1 MTWFR
6 HDPGRPDGRYKA
18 AVRRNLELV
27 GGQIGGLLVAT
38 AFITAG
44 AVFSAATPLAQ
55 QWVVDHAIL
64 THSAPIWPGLVVYLL
79 LGIGVFVTKR
89 ICLYRQARA
98 VAELQY
104 EVRNQVHTR
113 LQHLDESTRDG
124 LPTGQLVSRVNSDAG
139 VLVRVLANVPQVIGA
154 LIFTVVALI
163 AMLVLSPLLATVT
176 LVMVPV
182 LTWVAARMRAVVQP
196 ASWDVQQRE
205 GELAQT
211 VDETVSGIRVVKAF
225 GQQDREQ
232 ERMVQNSRELYG
244 ARMRLTRLSAK
255 YESLFGSIPRFGQVA
270 VLALGGWLALEH
282 RISVGTFLAFASYLM
297 MLVAPARIVAGLI
310 GTAQRAGA
318 AATRIFEV
326 LDSVPLIADAP
337 DARELRVTA
346 GVVTFDGVR
355 AGYPHAEPVLDGFSL
370 TIAPGETVALVGA
383 SGSGKSTAALLLP
396 RLREAQGGTV
406 RIDGQDVRDVTLSSL
421 RRQVAIVFEESFLF
435 AGSVRENIAYGRPD
449 APFDEIV
456 AAARTAGVHD
466 LIAAL
471 PEGYDSE
478 TGERGS
484 RFSGGQR
491 QRIAIARALVTGAPV
506 LVLDDVTSAVDAHV
520 EAGIVAGLRAATLGR
535 TTLLISHRRAT
546 LALADRIAVLD
557 DGRIID
563 DGTHDELIAR
573 CPRYAELLASAEAD
587 QAEDA
592 LEEQDSAWGTP
603 RPRAVSPAAAEMMAK
618 LATLPPADE
627 DPSIDRAAAEDESR
641 FSLRRFLAP
650 YRTALAVSVPLF
662 VLGAATTVAGPYLYE
677 HGIDGGVR
685 SGSGRVLVIVVAVM
699 ALVAV
704 ADLFAVRAMTLVSGR
719 LGQRIVIALR
729 LRVWVHLKRLSLD
742 FYERHRSGSIMTRV
756 VTDVES
762 LTGVFSSGLAQAVVA
777 VFTFA
782 GVLAAMLWMSPALTL
797 LTSVVLVPF
806 VLVTAIFQRLS
817 SKPYADAREQVATM
831 NADLRESL
839 AGVRETQVF
848 GQQDR
853 RRGRFEET
861 TRAYVDARMAAQ
873 RLASLYFPFVELLAD
888 VAAVFVLGAG
898 AWLIGRGHLQVGALV
913 AFMLY
918 INLFFTP
925 VQQMS
930 TLFDSWQQARV
941 SMRRVQELMDEQASV
956 RPATDPVRPAVLR
969 GEIEL
974 RGVGFTYPDGREA
987 LRGIDLRIAAGETLA
1002 VIGESGSGKSTLA
1015 KLIVRFHDPVSGA
1028 VLVDGVDLRDI
1039 DERGYRARLG
1049 YVPQEPY
1056 LFSGSVRDNIAYA
1069 RPDATDAEVERAARR
1084 SGAHEMIAGLDG
1096 GYRHVLDERGAS
1108 LSAGQRQLLCLARA
1122 ELVDPVVLLLD
1133 EATSNLDAAAEAAVH
1148 DAMRRMAGRRTTV
1161 VIAHRLAVAEDADRV
1176 AVLSAGRLVELGP
1189 PAELRT
1195 AGGPYSRLVA
1205 AATVP
1210 A

>member
-1 MTWFR
+1 MRWPR

-18 AVRRNLELV
+18 AVRRNLHLV

-38 AFITAG
+38 GFIALG
-44 AVFSAATPLAQ
+44 ALFSAATPLAQ

-64 THSAPIWPGLVVYLL
+64 AHTAPIWPGLVVYLL
-79 LGIGVFVTKR
+79 LGIGVFATKR

-113 LQHLDESTRDG
+113 LQHLDETARDG

-139 VLVRVLANVPQVIGA
+139 VLVRVLANVPQVLGA
-154 LIFTVVALI
+154 LIFTLVALI
-163 AMLVLSPLLATVT
+163 AMLALSPLLATVT

-182 LTWVAARMRAVVQP
+182 LTYVAARMRAVVQP

-211 VDETVSGIRVVKAF
+211 VDETVGGIRVVKAF
-225 GQQDREQ
+225 GQQEREQ
-232 ERMVQNSRELYG
+232 DTMVQRSRELYG

-310 GTAQRAGA
+310 GSAQRAGA

-337 DARELRVTA
+337 DARELRVGT
-346 GVVTFDGVR
+346 GEVVFDAVQ

-370 TIAPGETVALVGA
+370 RLAPGETVALVGA

-396 RLREAQGGTV
+396 RLREAQSGSV
-406 RIDGQDVRDVTLSSL
+406 RIDGQDVREVTLNSL

-456 AAARTAGVHD
+456 AAARTAGVHE

-471 PEGYDSE
+471 PDGYDSE

-506 LVLDDVTSAVDAHV
+506 LVLDDVTSAVDAQV
-520 EAGIVAGLRAATLGR
+520 EAEIVAGLRAATRGR
-535 TTLLISHRRAT
+535 TTLVISHRRAT

-557 DGRIID
+557 GGRVID
-563 DGTHDELIAR
+563 HGTHDELMAR
-573 CPRYAELLASAEAD
+573 CPRYGELLAEAAKEAETVAG
-587 QAEDA
+587 
-592 LEEQDSAWGTP
+592 AWGTP
-603 RPRAVSPAAAEMMAK
+603 QPKPVSPAAAEMMAK
-618 LATLPPADE
+618 LATLPAAEE
-627 DPSIDRAAAEDESR
+627 DPRINTAAADDESR
-641 FSLRRFLAP
+641 FTLGRFLAP
-650 YRTALAVSVPLF
+650 YRRTLGLSVPLF

-685 SGSGRVLVIVVAVM
+685 SGSQRVLLIVVAAM
-699 ALVAV
+699 AVVTV
-704 ADLFAVRAMTLVSGR
+704 ADLLAVRAMTLVSGR
-719 LGQRIVIALR
+719 LGQRIVVALR
-729 LRVWVHLKRLSLD
+729 LRVWAHLKRLSLD
-742 FYERHRSGSIMTRV
+742 FYERHRGGSIMTRV
-756 VTDVES
+756 ITDVES

-806 VLVTAIFQRLS
+806 VLVTVVFQRLS
-817 SKPYADAREQVATM
+817 SKPYADAREQVAQM

-853 RRGRFEET
+853 RRGRFAET

-888 VAAVFVLGAG
+888 VAAVFVLAAG

-956 RPATDPVRPAVLR
+956 RPAIDPVRPQVLR
-969 GEIEL
+969 GAIDFT
-974 RGVGFTYPDGREA
+974 GVGFTYPDGRVA
-987 LRGIDLRIAAGETLA
+987 LQDIELHVAPGETLA
-1002 VIGESGSGKSTLA
+1002 VVGESGSGKSTLA
-1015 KLIVRFHDPVSGA
+1015 KLIVRFYDPAAGSVC
-1028 VLVDGVDLRDI
+1028 VDGVDLRDI
-1039 DERGYRARLG
+1039 DEQVYRSRLG

-1056 LFSGSVRDNIAYA
+1056 LFSGAVRDNIAYG
-1069 RPDATDAEVERAARR
+1069 RPGAGDAEVEQAARR
-1084 SGAHEMIAGLDG
+1084 VGAHEMIAGLDG

-1133 EATSNLDAAAEAAVH
+1133 EATSNLDASAEAVVH
-1148 DAMRRMAGRRTTV
+1148 DAMRRMSGRRTTV

-1205 AATVP
+1205 AAAV
-1210 A
+1210 AA